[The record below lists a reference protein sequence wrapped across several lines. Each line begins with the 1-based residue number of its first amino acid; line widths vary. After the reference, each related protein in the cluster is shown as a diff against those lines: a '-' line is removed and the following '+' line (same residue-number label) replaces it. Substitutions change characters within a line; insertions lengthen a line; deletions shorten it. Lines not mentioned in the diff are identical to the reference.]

1 MKEIVK
7 LLLLTSLL
15 GSLLSGCKEEEKE
28 DPGLALPVKT
38 LKKDSAVTTFEFLGA
53 IEGKVNVEIRPQV
66 EGILESIYIDEGDF
80 VKAGQP
86 IFRINE
92 LPYQEQVKNAIAN
105 VEVEKAR
112 LRNAQIEM
120 ARLQPLV
127 DNEVI
132 SDVQLKTAES
142 NYEVAKAS
150 LARAQ
155 ALEATARINMGFTT
169 IKAPVNGYIGRIP
182 KRIGNLVAKNDSQP
196 ITVLSDIEEVYVYFT
211 LSESDYL
218 FFKKMSQDSTAKKIN
233 PNVKLVLADGSIY
246 ELPGRIDADAGQV
259 NRSTGAISLRAT
271 FANPGKLL
279 RSGNTG
285 KILMEQLH
293 PNVLLIPQVATSVIQ
308 DRTFV
313 FRLNNDNT
321 VERVLI
327 NIEGKSGKNYIV
339 ADNSNLKE
347 NDRIVTSGLD
357 KLTEGVKVNPMSETQ
372 ILNQITR

>member
-1 MKEIVK
+1 M
-7 LLLLTSLL
+7 
-15 GSLLSGCKEEEKE
+15 
-28 DPGLALPVKT
+28 
-38 LKKDSAVTTFEFLGA
+38 
-53 IEGKVNVEIRPQV
+53 
-66 EGILESIYIDEGDF
+66 
-80 VKAGQP
+80 
-86 IFRINE
+86 
-92 LPYQEQVKNAIAN
+92 KNARAN

-112 LRNAQIEM
+112 LQTAQIELT
-120 ARLQPLV
+120 RLQPLV

-132 SDVQLKTAES
+132 SDVQLKTAQS

-155 ALEATARINMGFTT
+155 AQEATARINMGFTT

-211 LSESDYL
+211 MSESDYL

-233 PNVKLVLADGSIY
+233 PNVKLVLADGSVY
-246 ELPGRIDADAGQV
+246 ELPGRMDADAGQV

-271 FANPGKLL
+271 FSNPGKLL

-313 FRLNNDNT
+313 FRLKSDNT

-327 NIEGKSGKNYIV
+327 TIEGKSGKNYIV
-339 ADNSNLKE
+339 ADHNLKE
-347 NDRIVTSGLD
+347 GDRIVTSGLD
-357 KLTEGVKVNPMSETQ
+357 KLTEGIKLSPMTETQ
-372 ILNQITR
+372 ILSQKTR

>member
-1 MKEIVK
+1 MKEILK
-7 LLLLTSLL
+7 LLWWSGLATLLIT
-15 GSLLSGCKEEEKE
+15 GCKEEEQE

-66 EGILESIYIDEGDF
+66 EGILENIYIDEGDF

-92 LPYQEQVKNAIAN
+92 LPYQEQVKNALAN

-112 LRNAQIEM
+112 LRNAQIEIN
-120 ARLQPLV
+120 RLQPLV

-132 SDVQLKTAES
+132 SEVQLKTAES

-211 LSESDYL
+211 MSESDYL
-218 FFKKMSQDSTAKKIN
+218 FFKKMSQDSTARKIN

-271 FANPGKLL
+271 FSNPNKLL

-313 FRLNNDNT
+313 FRLKEDNT

-327 NIEGKSGKNYIV
+327 TIEGKSGRNYIV
-339 ADNSNLKE
+339 ADNNLKE

-372 ILNQITR
+372 ILSQIIR

>member
-7 LLLLTSLL
+7 ILWLISGLAFLFT
-15 GSLLSGCKEEEKE
+15 GCKEEEKE

-66 EGILESIYIDEGDF
+66 EGILEKIYIDEGDF

-86 IFRINE
+86 IFSINE
-92 LPYQEQVKNAIAN
+92 LPYQEEVKNARAN

-112 LRNAQIEM
+112 LQTAQIELT
-120 ARLQPLV
+120 RLQPLV

-132 SDVQLKTAES
+132 SDVQLKTAQS

-155 ALEATARINMGFTT
+155 AQEATARINMGFTT

-211 LSESDYL
+211 MSESDYL

-233 PNVKLVLADGSIY
+233 PNVKLVLADGSVY

-271 FANPGKLL
+271 FSNPGKLL

-313 FRLNNDNT
+313 FRLKSDNT

-327 NIEGKSGKNYIV
+327 TIEGKSGKNYIV
-339 ADNSNLKE
+339 ADHNLKE
-347 NDRIVTSGLD
+347 GDRIVTSGLD
-357 KLTEGVKVNPMSETQ
+357 KLTEGVKVNPMTETQ
-372 ILNQITR
+372 ILSQKTR

>member
-1 MKEIVK
+1 MKEILK
-7 LLLLTSLL
+7 LLWWSSLAALLTT
-15 GSLLSGCKEEEKE
+15 GCKEEEKE
-28 DPGLALPVKT
+28 DLGLALPVKN

-66 EGILESIYIDEGDF
+66 EGILENIYIDEGDF

-92 LPYQEQVKNAIAN
+92 LPYQEQVKNALAN

-120 ARLQPLV
+120 SRLQPLV

-132 SDVQLKTAES
+132 SEVQLKTAES

-211 LSESDYL
+211 MSESDYL
-218 FFKKMSQDSTAKKIN
+218 FFKKMSQDSTARKIN

-271 FANPGKLL
+271 FSNPNKLL

-285 KILMEQLH
+285 KVLMEQLH

-313 FRLNNDNT
+313 FRLKSDNT

-327 NIEGKSGKNYIV
+327 SIEGKSGRNYIV
-339 ADNSNLKE
+339 SDNNLKE

-357 KLTEGVKVNPMSETQ
+357 KLTEGVRVNPMSETQ
-372 ILNQITR
+372 ILSQKIR